1 MAHNFGQLCTIF
13 VVVLWELTI
22 AALWQPAN
30 VIADA
35 AGRVYIIDWEWA
47 GPGDRL
53 CDLATFCA
61 LSEQDDAGELAL
73 LARYLGN
80 EATSGAGLERSGGWG
95 AGCSPPTSSRVNTC
109 AVSSQL
115 MFTRTLTRGAG
126 VGRLFCRSAV
136 DRARVRLW
144 RTWFALRGALWA
156 RRKATSPHF
165 GAPTGPDDD
174 YHAFAEVRGCRSDR
188 TMRCWARARFAL
200 CATPHFTIGRHS
212 LVSLAASTFLRIL
225 FQIALC

>member
-80 EATSGAGLERSGGWG
+80 EATSGAGLERLGGWG
-95 AGCSPPTSSRVNTC
+95 AGCSPLTSSRVNTC

-115 MFTRTLTRGAG
+115 TFTRTLTRGAG
-126 VGRLFCRSAV
+126 WEGYFADPRSTVPAFGSGAPGLHCVAHFGPAAKPPAHTLGLQQVLMTITTPSPRYAAAAVTEPCAAARERVSRSAPPPISQSV
-136 DRARVRLW
+136 AIV
-144 RTWFALRGALWA
+144 
-156 RRKATSPHF
+156 
-165 GAPTGPDDD
+165 
-174 YHAFAEVRGCRSDR
+174 
-188 TMRCWARARFAL
+188 
-200 CATPHFTIGRHS
+200 
-212 LVSLAASTFLRIL
+212 
-225 FQIALC
+225 